1 MRSSFTQSRQNK
13 NHRLKMAP
21 KPIDKA
27 NTKVKI
33 SVESVV
39 GILPEDHP
47 LFKRLVADRPLW
59 PLIETEGSLLWH

>member
-1 MRSSFTQSRQNK
+1 
-13 NHRLKMAP
+13 MAA

-47 LFKRLVADRPLW
+47 LFKRLVADCPL
-59 PLIETEGSLLWH
+59 

>member
-1 MRSSFTQSRQNK
+1 
-13 NHRLKMAP
+13 MAA

-27 NTKVKI
+27 NTKFKI

-47 LFKRLVADRPLW
+47 LFKRLVADRLLW
-59 PLIETEGSLLWH
+59 PLIETEGIFLWH

>member
-1 MRSSFTQSRQNK
+1 
-13 NHRLKMAP
+13 MAA